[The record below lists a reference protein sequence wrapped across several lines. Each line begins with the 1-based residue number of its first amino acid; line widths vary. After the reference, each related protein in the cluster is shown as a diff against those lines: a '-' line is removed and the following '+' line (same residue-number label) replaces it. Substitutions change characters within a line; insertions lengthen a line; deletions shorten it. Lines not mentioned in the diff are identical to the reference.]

1 MLYCTGLLK
10 LEAIIAQGR
19 PFEIR
24 SNHCTGQ
31 TPPSR
36 TGLFWLTSYTIFRRA
51 PRRAPSST
59 PPRSSCPESF
69 RWVTPLTHRYVVR
82 RSSFETF
89 PVIQAYD
96 WGMPSGPMIHII
108 QAGIWLRMCPIW
120 SRDMTGHMIHIIQ
133 AYDWGDPEVEPSR
146 VDLSK
151 VTPPHA
157 LYLAQVIYS
166 LVSQSVTLKMQKVT
180 NQRVCHN

>member
-36 TGLFWLTSYTIFRRA
+36 TGLFWLTSCTISRRA
-51 PRRAPSST
+51 PRRAPSCT
-59 PPRSSCPESF
+59 PLRSSCPESF

-89 PVIQAYD
+89 PV
-96 WGMPSGPMIHII
+96 
-108 QAGIWLRMCPIW
+108 
-120 SRDMTGHMIHIIQ
+120 IQ

>member
-1 MLYCTGLLK
+1 M
-10 LEAIIAQGR
+10 
-19 PFEIR
+19 
-24 SNHCTGQ
+24 
-31 TPPSR
+31 
-36 TGLFWLTSYTIFRRA
+36 
-51 PRRAPSST
+51 
-59 PPRSSCPESF
+59 
-69 RWVTPLTHRYVVR
+69 THRYVVR

-96 WGMPSGPMIHII
+96 WAMPSGP
-108 QAGIWLRMCPIW
+108 
-120 SRDMTGHMIHIIQ
+120 MIHIIQ